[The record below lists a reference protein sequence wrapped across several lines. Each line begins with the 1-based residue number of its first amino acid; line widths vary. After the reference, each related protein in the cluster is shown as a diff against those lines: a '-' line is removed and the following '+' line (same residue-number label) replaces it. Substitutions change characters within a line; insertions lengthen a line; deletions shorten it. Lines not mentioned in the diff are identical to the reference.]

1 MLVVVLLVAV
11 RLVTPI
17 LVDVLLVIVPLVDP
31 KLVEVPLV
39 KNPLVAKMLVEVAFK
54 NVAPPVTPRF
64 VDVLFAITEDDARK
78 VPAKARVLTA
88 ERYSTESPNAIPPVD
103 EVEDARVITDEGVV
117 VPNPN
122 LLLVAS

>member
-1 MLVVVLLVAV
+1 MVVVLLVAV
-11 RLVTPI
+11 RFVTPMF
-17 LVDVLLVIVPLVDP
+17 VEVELVIVANVPP

-39 KNPLVAKMLVEVAFK
+39 KNPLVAKILVAVAFK
-54 NVAPPVTPRF
+54 KVAPPVTPRL
-64 VDVLFAITEDDARK
+64 VEVLLKITDDEARN
-78 VPAKARVLTA
+78 VPANASVLTA

-122 LLLVAS
+122 LLFVLS